1 MTDAQFYNVMLLT
14 AASQLLA
21 IVFCAIAAFNKRL
34 GKEVRE
40 LMILLWVVTT
50 GLLPYLETGI
60 STLFRGIMI
69 ISIVWGACTFAKYFR
84 DDKRKNGFYIQLFI
98 TYIAGLGYLFAY
110 LDRAM

>member
-14 AASQLLA
+14 VASQLLA
-21 IVFCAIAAFNKRL
+21 IVFCWVATFKKQL

-40 LMILLWVVTT
+40 LMMLLWLVSTI
-50 GLLPYLETGI
+50 LLPYLETGI

-69 ISIVWGACTFAKYFR
+69 ISIVWGACTFARYFW